1 MARNKEKDYV
11 STHEGSKEKM
21 SSQIAMDRRRRSI
34 GKNLS
39 FAASEAYKLLRTN
52 LIYSLSDESECK
64 VIGVSSALRGEGKS
78 TTSANL
84 AHTLAE
90 NGKRTLL
97 VEADMRIPV
106 VASVFRIEPA
116 PGLVH
121 VLAGLSDLSSAV
133 RKTELSEYLSVLPA
147 GEIPPNPNEMLSSK
161 RMQAVIDALSKAFD
175 YIIIDLPPIN
185 AVSDG
190 LAVSKLLSG
199 MILVVRQNYCDRYA
213 LAEAMRQ
220 LEFLK
225 VKLLGFVLNGADAQN
240 ARYRYGSGRKYQKYY
255 KKYYKSD
262 YGYGYG
268 YGYGSSS
275 KRRKNKQDLQNLN
288 DDIEIAPLSDVTPN
302 ENAGV

>member
-1 MARNKEKDYV
+1 MARNKEKGYGGA
-11 STHEGSKEKM
+11 HESASDKLK
-21 SSQIAMDRRRRSI
+21 SQSATEMRRRSI

-52 LIYSLSDESECK
+52 LIYSLSDENECK
-64 VIGVSSALRGEGKS
+64 VIGITSALRGEGKS
-78 TTSANL
+78 TTSINL
-84 AHTLAE
+84 ANTLAE

-106 VASVFRIEPA
+106 VASVFQIDPA

-121 VLAGLSDLSSAV
+121 VLAGLSDLNSAV
-133 RKTELSEYLSVLPA
+133 RRTYLSDNFFVLPA

-161 RMQAVIDALSKAFD
+161 RMQLAVETLAKAFD
-175 YIIIDLPPIN
+175 YIVIDLPPIN

-199 MILVVRQNYCDRYA
+199 MILVVRQDFCTRHD

-220 LEFLK
+220 LDFLK
-225 VKLLGFVLNGADAQN
+225 VKLLGFVLNGVDSQN
-240 ARYRYGSGRKYQKYY
+240 KRYRYGGGSKY

-262 YGYGYG
+262 YGYGYDS
-268 YGYGSSS
+268 GSRQRGRKSS
-275 KRRKNKQDLQNLN
+275 QVVYHLN
-288 DDIEIAPLSDVTPN
+288 DDAEIAPLSNVTAN
-302 ENAGV
+302 ENESV